1 MRLPPRLG
9 VTPAEWEIVRA
20 ILLRHVREREIWAFG
35 SRVRGTAKPFS
46 DLDLAILGDQPL
58 PPGIRT
64 DLADDFTES
73 DLPYKVDLIEWAT
86 TSDRFRAIIEAAPHV
101 ILLQDPPRISG
112 TVGRG

>member
-1 MRLPPRLG
+1 MKPPPGLS
-9 VTPAEWEIVRA
+9 VTPSEWEVVRA

-46 DLDLAILGDQPL
+46 DLDLAILGNQAL

-64 DLADDFTES
+64 DLADDFAES

-86 TSDRFRAIIEAAPHV
+86 TSDRFRAIIDAAPHI

-112 TVGRG
+112 IVGRR